1 VFSLKVTT
9 IGSSL
14 GLILPKKML
23 VRLKVAKGGK
33 IFLGETPEGL
43 RITRRTPAV
52 GKQMLAAR
60 KIMQRRR
67 AVLGQLC
74 K

>member
-1 VFSLKVTT
+1 MFSLKVTT

-43 RITRRTPAV
+43 RITRCTPAV
-52 GKQMLAAR
+52 GKQMVAAR
-60 KIMQRRR
+60 KIMKRRK

-74 K
+74 R

>member
-1 VFSLKVTT
+1 MFSLKVTK

-33 IFLGETPEGL
+33 VFLSETPEGL
-43 RITRRTPAV
+43 RITRCTPAV

-60 KIMQRRR
+60 KIMKRRK
-67 AVLGQLC
+67 AVLGQLS